1 MKKRKLMITVLVRV
15 KLDICMHRFKLK
27 NSHYKP
33 MENLSCHSN
42 ESTRPTT
49 ITNISTIP
57 LMASE
62 EIFFCLFLF
71 CFFYCCFFCFFFWKF
86 SLSVCCH
93 GNELNS
99 GHGTFTV
106 YQPNSHEALPV
117 NLSDNNGTF
126 TIYKSQYTSQPV
138 MGHSQYTSQTVID
151 HS

>member
-1 MKKRKLMITVLVRV
+1 MRV
-15 KLDICMHRFKLK
+15 ELDICMHRFKLK

-62 EIFFCLFLF
+62 EIVLFVFVLF
-71 CFFYCCFFCFFFWKF
+71 CFLFLLLFFFWKF

-99 GHGTFTV
+99 GHGTFTL
-106 YQPNSHEALPV
+106 YQPNSHEALTV